1 MGEPAASREGPPGR
15 GQCTPAAARRTLA
28 AHAGTRE
35 NLAELGELAGCARFP
50 GAATE
55 SGGSPGIGA
64 PIRGLAGR
72 IARDR
77 PGAVFT
83 WHQSADGQPA
93 GLPGVVCV
101 LPDPAR
107 PGGDGLLALGD
118 DRRATWPRTRQV
130 MTADLAHLLQGLVG
144 YGIRKPGSGD
154 GCLVTGTVPVAR
166 EAGR

>member
-1 MGEPAASREGPPGR
+1 MREPAAGPGRPPGR
-15 GQCTPAAARRTLA
+15 GQCTPAAAHRTLA
-28 AHAGTRE
+28 AHAGTRV
-35 NLAELGELAGCARFP
+35 NLATLGALAGCAGFR

-55 SGGSPGIGA
+55 PGAPPGIGA
-64 PIRGLAGR
+64 PIRRLAGR
-72 IARDR
+72 IARDL

-83 WHQSADGQPA
+83 WHQGGDGQPA

-118 DRRATWPRTRQV
+118 DRKATWPCGRQV
-130 MTADLAHLLQGLVG
+130 MTDALACLLRGLG
-144 YGIRKPGSGD
+144 DGIREPGSGD

>member
-1 MGEPAASREGPPGR
+1 MREPDASREGTPGR

-28 AHAGTRE
+28 AHAGTRV
-35 NLAELGELAGCARFP
+35 NLATLGDLAPCAGFR
-50 GAATE
+50 GAATKP
-55 SGGSPGIGA
+55 GAPPGIGA
-64 PIRGLAGR
+64 PIRVLADR
-72 IARDR
+72 IARDL
-77 PGAVFT
+77 PGAAFT
-83 WHQSADGQPA
+83 WHQCGDGQPA
-93 GLPGVVCV
+93 GLPGVLCV

-118 DRRATWPRTRQV
+118 DRKATWPGARQV
-130 MTADLAHLLQGLVG
+130 MTDALACLLRGLG